1 MNELHTLKIIKE
13 DILRI
18 ISEKG
23 GKGTLDGIKE
33 EIKTSNF
40 FVSEAVKE
48 LERDKLIRPQQN
60 FFELT
65 GKGEKKARDILRK
78 HSTIETYFGK
88 TKDKQKAHEI
98 AHILEH
104 NISEEVIENIRKLSA
119 LKERGTSLLGF
130 KPSKDLLITDI
141 DIPDDK
147 LFERMISMG
156 IFPGEKIKIV
166 NEAPNS
172 IIVEIRN
179 KKFAID
185 KSIAKEIKVI
195 KL

>member
-65 GKGEKKARDILRK
+65 GKGEKK
-78 HSTIETYFGK
+78 S
-88 TKDKQKAHEI
+88 
-98 AHILEH
+98 
-104 NISEEVIENIRKLSA
+104 
-119 LKERGTSLLGF
+119 
-130 KPSKDLLITDI
+130 
-141 DIPDDK
+141 
-147 LFERMISMG
+147 
-156 IFPGEKIKIV
+156 
-166 NEAPNS
+166 
-172 IIVEIRN
+172 
-179 KKFAID
+179 
-185 KSIAKEIKVI
+185 
-195 KL
+195 